1 MLNSRRVSDLLKK
14 LGEDWDKVV
23 WNEAY
28 EANISMDTSLTGEA
42 SGRSFAV
49 EKPEEKHA
57 RMQIRTVGMKNNEEW
72 TLVQN
77 HLYQSTESSAITLS
91 KDSRMCELSCRAV
104 NKYTADEESRDWSVA
119 VKHTQRKHHKNDFK
133 TMRRHEI
140 STNSSLELRFNSLQ
154 KDYMYFLRSL
164 NTRPAEVHH
173 PNTPLMLAR
182 SFVSD
187 SESKE
192 ASQERNHDSGKA
204 VEGKTL
210 KPGVREPPQVPLK
223 PNEGARQC
231 PSAGEDMEVD
241 ENQSLKKLLG
251 DFMMRNQ
258 LQATTI
264 YNMNHRLDELETKLQ
279 SRSRTGMKK
288 SPGKDHHGSRL
299 AANALKLL
307 PRRSR

>member
-14 LGEDWDKVV
+14 LGEDWEKVV

-28 EANISMDTSLTGEA
+28 EANISMGTSLTGAA

-49 EKPEEKHA
+49 DKPEVKRA
-57 RMQIRTVGMKNNEEW
+57 RMQIRTVGMETNEEW

-77 HLYQSTESSAITLS
+77 DLYQSTESSAITLS
-91 KDSRMCELSCRAV
+91 KDSRMCELSCSAV
-104 NKYTADEESRDWSVA
+104 NKYTADEESRDNWSVA
-119 VKHTQRKHHKNDFK
+119 VPHTQRKHHKNDFK
-133 TMRRHEI
+133 TMRRHEM

-154 KDYMYFLRSL
+154 KDYMYFLRTL
-164 NTRPAEVHH
+164 NARPAEVHH
-173 PNTPLMLAR
+173 PNTPMMLAR

-192 ASQERNHDSGKA
+192 ATQQRNHDSGKA
-204 VEGKTL
+204 VEGKTPQ
-210 KPGVREPPQVPLK
+210 PGVSPST
-223 PNEGARQC
+223 NEGARQC

-241 ENQSLKKLLG
+241 EIQSLKKLLG

-258 LQATTI
+258 LQTTTI

-279 SRSRTGMKK
+279 SCNRTGMKK

-307 PRRSR
+307 PTRSR